1 MRHLAFGF
9 ILSGAALSATAQT
22 VLPGTD
28 ITAAEVRALLKAAPP
43 GESSDKPMR
52 VVDVG
57 GYRFGVYA
65 AFRPKNAP
73 AGEGHVHRTRVAEI
87 YYMLDGAGVL
97 VTGGTLREP
106 LEQHP
111 SAVGNW
117 TDVSGP
123 QIDGGVSRKLS
134 KGDLVIIPGGTPHT
148 WASQSS
154 NMTYLILRPD
164 PNNEIALK

>member
-1 MRHLAFGF
+1 LGF
-9 ILSGAALSATAQT
+9 ILPVAALTASAHAA
-22 VLPGTD
+22 LPGTD
-28 ITAAEVRALLKAAPP
+28 ITAEQVRAFLASAPH
-43 GESSDKPMR
+43 GDSSDKPMR

-73 AGEGHVHRTRVAEI
+73 TGGGHVHRTRVAEI

-97 VTGGTLREP
+97 VTGGKLREP
-106 LEQHP
+106 LEEHP
-111 SAVGNW
+111 SALGNW

-123 QIDGGVSRKLS
+123 QIDGGVSRRLT

-148 WASQSS
+148 WVSQESD
-154 NMTYLILRPD
+154 MTYLILRPD

>member
-1 MRHLAFGF
+1 
-9 ILSGAALSATAQT
+9 
-22 VLPGTD
+22 
-28 ITAAEVRALLKAAPP
+28 
-43 GESSDKPMR
+43 
-52 VVDVG
+52 
-57 GYRFGVYA
+57 
-65 AFRPKNAP
+65 
-73 AGEGHVHRTRVAEI
+73 
-87 YYMLDGAGVL
+87 
-97 VTGGTLREP
+97 
-106 LEQHP
+106 
-111 SAVGNW
+111 VGNW